1 MGVYIDG
8 RGITEDLDDISLFE
22 EFHLKIHCPTKY
34 PHEFIPVKL
43 PLIPKNFT
51 PYKYSKGQLF
61 YVNHKVLPNCIIK
74 EIPLPEKNSPRYLKG
89 FSFPFLGTSN
99 PFYELRINPKISGKC
114 PGKCLF
120 CHRAYMKKAFNKKKP
135 TLIPPN
141 QIINSINSRFAK
153 EVFKKIDRVMV
164 ITELFGSEI
173 KLINYIREL
182 RTLLIKAGFNP
193 NREFGVCSADIRTST
208 GISQLSNLLNP
219 KRFSFSVE
227 VFDQR
232 SKLMSKYKGLP
243 FRNII
248 EILSNVKKLGFE
260 EIQINYV
267 AGIDKLSSFKDGISK
282 LYNMKLIDSIGFN
295 IFTVFCPEQYNLRYS
310 EAWHVGYYYEMI
322 SFLQDIGIKFYK
334 PRSFEMG
341 YPPWLLEA
349 KDSSN

>member
-1 MGVYIDG
+1 MGVYTDG
-8 RGITEDLDDISLFE
+8 RGIAEDLDDISMFE

-34 PHEFIPVKL
+34 LHEFIPVKL
-43 PLIPKNFT
+43 PLIPKALT
-51 PYKYSKGQLF
+51 PYKYSKNQLF
-61 YVNHKVLPNCIIK
+61 YFNHKILPNCIIK

-89 FSFPFLGTSN
+89 FSFPFLGTNN
-99 PFYELRINPKISGKC
+99 PFYELRVNPKISGKC

-120 CHRAYMKKAFNKKKP
+120 CHRAYMKKAFKKEKSI
-135 TLIPPN
+135 LITPI
-141 QIINSINSRFAK
+141 QIINSIKSRFTK
-153 EVFKKIDRVMV
+153 EVFTKIDRVMV

-182 RTLLIKAGFNP
+182 RELLIKAGFNP
-193 NREFGVCSADIRTST
+193 KREFGVCSTDIRTSK

-227 VFDQR
+227 VFDKR

-243 FRNII
+243 FRSII

-267 AGIDKLSSFKDGISK
+267 SGIDSLSSFKGGISK
-282 LYNMKLIDSIGFN
+282 LLNMKLIDSIGFN
-295 IFTVFCPEQYNLRYS
+295 IFTVFCPEQYYLRCS
-310 EAWHVGYYYEMI
+310 KAWHVDYYYEMI
-322 SFLQDIGIKFYK
+322 SFLQNTGIKFYK

-341 YPPWLLEA
+341 YPPWLL
-349 KDSSN
+349 